1 MLSDDSPVANPA
13 TQTEGKAKFGNSG
26 GRSIGPE
33 SETRAG
39 PEAPDKALVTPAEP
53 AEMEVSPKTGA
64 GVAASDPPI
73 PPGQP
78 PDLPYRD
85 PDKPPPIEEPPR
97 PIPVPPND
105 PPAPIVALSYAK
117 TVWCG

>member
-1 MLSDDSPVANPA
+1 MAPDDIPVANPA
-13 TQTEGKAKFGNSG
+13 NQTQGKPRFDNSG

-39 PEAPDKALVTPAEP
+39 PEAPDEDPETPARP
-53 AEMEVSPKTGA
+53 AERQISRKLGA
-64 GVAASDPPI
+64 GAAASDPPI

-97 PIPVPPND
+97 PIPVPPNE
-105 PPAPIVALSYAK
+105 PPAPIVALSSAK
-117 TVWCG
+117 TVWCA